1 MVGYDHPQHSSAL
14 TFSFT
19 GRHFLSELILQ
30 SVRYYISY
38 KLSYGEIKKPVAS
51 SWRMD
56 ETYINVK
63 GQRSKVKGQ
72 YYSRAVDKHG
82 HVIDFLLC
90 ERRDEKVAPA
100 FFAKAICYD
109 GLPEKVV
116 IDKSGTN
123 ALALHNVNVQLGP
136 MGKILNLI
144 EVCQIK
150 YLNNIVEQSHRKVKG
165 KINQCLG
172 WKSDKGASSTLIGME
187 LWTIIKN
194 EQLDNPEGLS
204 AWEQFYALAP

>member
-72 YYSRAVDKHG
+72 RSKVKGQYYSRAVDKHG

-90 ERRDEKVAPA
+90 ERRD
-100 FFAKAICYD
+100 
-109 GLPEKVV
+109 EKVV

>member
-38 KLSYGEIKKPVAS
+38 KLSYREIKKLVAS

-72 YYSRAVDKHG
+72 RSKVNITLEPLISTAMLLIFYSANAVMRKW
-82 HVIDFLLC
+82 
-90 ERRDEKVAPA
+90 
-100 FFAKAICYD
+100 
-109 GLPEKVV
+109 LPPSLPRQSAMMTR
-116 IDKSGTN
+116 KSG
-123 ALALHNVNVQLGP
+123 
-136 MGKILNLI
+136 
-144 EVCQIK
+144 
-150 YLNNIVEQSHRKVKG
+150 YR
-165 KINQCLG
+165 
-172 WKSDKGASSTLIGME
+172 
-187 LWTIIKN
+187 
-194 EQLDNPEGLS
+194 
-204 AWEQFYALAP
+204 